1 MSTVADRLRAVL
13 AQIDE
18 QVVANAEPVHT
29 STPSPTVTP
38 RNTGVVVDMGHAPTA
53 PTTDMPAVGHHIM
66 ELGDVVAAPA
76 PAQTRATISVKGLD
90 EKAVLVSVKR
100 RMYSPYKLDKEE
112 SNAYGAGNVNKHLFE
127 GRQNRVKEAI
137 SKYTEVYTFVKDN
150 TVPWS
155 TGVDMLN
162 INHYF
167 EFTQGLRT
175 RIEAAEQAV
184 EDLCANWDY
193 EVHADLN
200 RLQQIALTKGK
211 PSIANP
217 GDYPSVDELRSRV
230 GIEVRYMPVPTTGD
244 FRVGISDE
252 DKASLQRQ
260 LQDAES
266 NAAKHVIESMLD
278 PMRRAA
284 EKLSVPIGDDGA
296 IFRDSLID
304 NMVDVAERMNKVN
317 ISDDPTVQERINDLR
332 SLVGA
337 YARNKDVL
345 RNSQTVR
352 SKAAT
357 QISDLVSKMTG
368 LV

>member
-18 QVVANAEPVHT
+18 QVTQQPQPANDPVPADT
-29 STPSPTVTP
+29 LTVSSAVEMGPAPTVRST
-38 RNTGVVVDMGHAPTA
+38 VK
-53 PTTDMPAVGHHIM
+53 
-66 ELGDVVAAPA
+66 L
-76 PAQTRATISVKGLD
+76 KGLD
-90 EKAVLVSVKR
+90 EKAVLVQVKR
-100 RMYSPYKLDKEE
+100 RMYSPYKLDEAE
-112 SNAYGAGNVNKHLFE
+112 SRAYGAGNVNKHLFE
-127 GRQNRVKEAI
+127 GRNNRVKEAI

-150 TVPWS
+150 TVPWT

-162 INHYF
+162 IAHYF
-167 EFTQGLRT
+167 DFTTGLR
-175 RIEAAEQAV
+175 RLIDAAEDAV
-184 EDLCANWDY
+184 NDLVAHWDL
-193 EVHADLN
+193 EVAADLA
-200 RLQQIALTKGK
+200 RLTQIAHAKGK
-211 PSIANP
+211 PSLADPN
-217 GDYPSVDELRSRV
+217 DYPTADEVRARF

-252 DKASLQRQ
+252 DKASLQKQ
-260 LQDAES
+260 LDDAEA
-266 NAAKHVIESMLD
+266 NATKHVLNQMIE
-278 PMRRAA
+278 PMRRAV
-284 EKLSVPIGDDGA
+284 EKLTVPVGDEGS